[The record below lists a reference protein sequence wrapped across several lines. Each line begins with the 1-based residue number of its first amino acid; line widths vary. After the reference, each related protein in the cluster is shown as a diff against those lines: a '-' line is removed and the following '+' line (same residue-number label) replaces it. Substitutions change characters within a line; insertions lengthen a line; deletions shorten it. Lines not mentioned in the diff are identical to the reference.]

1 MGQIDQSDHGDRDI
15 GIPAL
20 PEMAASI
27 CRAFCPSRSAV
38 ISTLE
43 SRISPMRAVRAARD
57 DFRKLPPHP
66 WRSQRRWSPSS
77 LQLATRSLQ
86 DGPAR
91 RYWCMDH
98 RHGQLATLDHDF
110 RTRAHPCQ
118 QPSDAG
124 GFHFRCGSHGQ
135 PRNDYAVIPR
145 VQILPLKPP
154 AVPCGLG
161 CTFMRTPFCHSRIRT
176 GRGSRSRSVCSLG
189 RKPQGMGIF
198 LQMHHCRTWRPTSG
212 SGIVPL
218 MQCHKV
224 SAPATGAGEKAG

>member
-1 MGQIDQSDHGDRDI
+1 MNRYGREQFLDELLSLLLSQRRVGTGGTMGQIDQSDHRDRDI

-77 LQLATRSLQ
+77 LQLATRSLR
-86 DGPAR
+86 DGPVR

-118 QPSDAG
+118 QPSESLAASTSDVD
-124 GFHFRCGSHGQ
+124 HMVSH
-135 PRNDYAVIPR
+135 PLSASSW
-145 VQILPLKPP
+145 IL
-154 AVPCGLG
+154 
-161 CTFMRTPFCHSRIRT
+161 
-176 GRGSRSRSVCSLG
+176 
-189 RKPQGMGIF
+189 
-198 LQMHHCRTWRPTSG
+198 
-212 SGIVPL
+212 
-218 MQCHKV
+218 
-224 SAPATGAGEKAG
+224 